1 MIDETNNQEV
11 RCSEPQDENIAPQP
25 ERRKGFFIGK
35 ERLSAHWIVVSLV
48 SLVVIGVVMFG
59 VIDVREG
66 MSLHPTV
73 LRKEG
78 EVDILQKEV
87 GQWMELKSGMKIKP
101 GDIIRT
107 RKGAEVDLN
116 VPDMYKLRVKENSEI
131 VITNSALF
139 KRRNELICRLKRG
152 KVLVD
157 TDEKFEGKRLRVKT
171 PVAVACARGTSFVV
185 SYDPEEKKMWVG
197 VLEGEVKVQSTK
209 PGGKSVLLKP
219 LEHSEIKGEQSPSNP
234 EKVKYQQ
241 WSDMKEIYDMKEK
254 KSKDDLPRYE
264 AMVGNVLEKCI
275 DHGTFYKP
283 DYGYCNRD
291 FANDPTRGWVL
302 RVDYDVFPPG
312 SFSGVYIRVHPF
324 DLFTCESLS
333 FWVRGDAREGI
344 PDLFEVEFKQK
355 AKIWAVY
362 KIDNVTTDWKEYTF
376 PINVIPGAIVNEI
389 TIVFK
394 NYPVG
399 RNKHG
404 AIYIDDFSLKEKSKA
419 QLESDRITAQAE
431 EARRKQ
437 RPAPPKREAS
447 TPKKAPMAQTA
458 VPPPVKSTA
467 VEAKPAVEETVEGVE
482 TQQTAVKE
490 STAVSV
496 PEETSEESAKERPS
510 QPPQPQS

>member
-1 MIDETNNQEV
+1 MVDETDNQEIQGN
-11 RCSEPQDENIAPQP
+11 EPQDEAAAPQP
-25 ERRKGFFIGK
+25 ARRKGFFIGK

-48 SLVVIGVVMFG
+48 SLLVIGVVLFG

-101 GDIIRT
+101 GDVIRT

-116 VPDMYKLRVKENSEI
+116 VPDMYRLRVKENSEI

-157 TDEKFEGKRLRVKT
+157 TDEKFEGKRLKVKT

-185 SYDPEEKKMWVG
+185 SYDPEEKRMWVG
-197 VLEGEVKVQSTK
+197 VLEGEVKVEPTK
-209 PGGKSVLLKP
+209 PGGKSVVLKP
-219 LEHSEIKGEQSPSNP
+219 LEHSEIRAEQSPSNP

-241 WSDMKEIYDMKEK
+241 WADMKEIYEMKEK
-254 KSKDDLPRYE
+254 KSKADLPHYE
-264 AMVGNVLEKCI
+264 AMVGNILEKCV

-283 DYGYCNRD
+283 DYGFCNRD

-302 RVDYDVFPPG
+302 RIDYDVFPPG

-333 FWVRGDAREGI
+333 FWVRGDAREGV

-362 KIDNVTTDWKEYTF
+362 KIDSITTDWKEYTF
-376 PINVIPGAIVNEI
+376 PIHVIPGALVNEV

-419 QLESDRITAQAE
+419 QLESDRIAAQAE
-431 EARRKQ
+431 EAKKKQ
-437 RPAPPKREAS
+437 RPVAPKKEAVAL
-447 TPKKAPMAQTA
+447 KKAPAAQAASVLKEETA
-458 VPPPVKSTA
+458 PES
-467 VEAKPAVEETVEGVE
+467 KPAVESETLAP
-482 TQQTAVKE
+482 TQAQETAVAE
-490 STAVSV
+490 PATLVR
-496 PEETSEESAKERPS
+496 EEPSKKSAQEKPS
-510 QPPQPQS
+510 APPQPQS